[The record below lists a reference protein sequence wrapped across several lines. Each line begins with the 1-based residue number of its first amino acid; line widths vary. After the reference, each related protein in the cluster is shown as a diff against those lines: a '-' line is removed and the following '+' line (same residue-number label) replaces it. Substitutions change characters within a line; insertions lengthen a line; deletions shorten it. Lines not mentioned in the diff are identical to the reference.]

1 MKEGKGGTREI
12 ERKGEKGEGVSRFLK
27 CAASKREEERRERE
41 NSLLALFE
49 SVVVASSCC
58 SEGVYVSTLHH
69 PFLPVFFFRFQ
80 HPILDEQPTKSGL
93 AIGF

>member
-1 MKEGKGGTREI
+1 MKEGKGGRERSKGK
-12 ERKGEKGEGVSRFLK
+12 ERKARGWAAFLNAPPRREK
-27 CAASKREEERRERE
+27 KREEERE